1 MSVRQKMSDMAEV
14 VTDREVQA
22 KAKMKSFYDR
32 SACAKTFVEGD
43 MVLVKNPLKHGK
55 LGSSW
60 SGPFEVQRQVSPVT
74 YDLHLPGSKA
84 KSRVWHANM
93 LKKWHAPVEGVHRVV
108 TVTEDDSEGGSHS
121 GVKLGCDGFV
131 PTAVQQS
138 RLASVLSQHSEVL
151 TSVPGRTT
159 LAELVI
165 RTGDHQPVRSPFYQI
180 PPRWKDEV
188 KVQIDQLLALGII
201 RPSSS
206 PWSSSIVLAKKKDGG
221 IRPCIDFRAVNTL
234 SDPDPY
240 LMPLIEDIL
249 GMLASA
255 RFLSK
260 IDLAK
265 GFHQIPISP
274 GDCPKTAFCTPWGK
288 FEFVY
293 MPFGLRNGPAVFQRL
308 MDRVLDADKHFSQV
322 YIDDIVV
329 FSDTWEQHCLDISVV
344 LGRLGDAGLTAN
356 VSKCQWGQTQIE
368 FLGHMVGQGLVCP
381 AQLKVQAVKD
391 FVMPTTK
398 KAVRQFLGLA
408 GYYRKFISH
417 FADHTFHLTE
427 ATRKTA
433 PERVVLSSVLSDEFL
448 YIKNALCDVPTLTL
462 PVPTDDFLLQTD
474 ASGVG
479 LGAVLSVIRD
489 AVELP
494 VAFFS
499 KKLLPRERA
508 YSASELE
515 GLAVVTAVGHFQPYL
530 ITHPF
535 VVETDHHALT
545 FLDTAQH
552 QNNRLAR
559 WALKLQQYTFSVR
572 YRKGSLHLNAD
583 ALSRLSMEDLPTPD
597 PPSRMPEA
605 PAAYEGTSAL
615 PVSSTDER
623 GGDVMESPS
632 LATEPPNI

>member
-1 MSVRQKMSDMAEV
+1 
-14 VTDREVQA
+14 
-22 KAKMKSFYDR
+22 
-32 SACAKTFVEGD
+32 
-43 MVLVKNPLKHGK
+43 
-55 LGSSW
+55 
-60 SGPFEVQRQVSPVT
+60 
-74 YDLHLPGSKA
+74 
-84 KSRVWHANM
+84 M
-93 LKKWHAPVEGVHRVV
+93 LKLWHTPADKLHRVV
-108 TVTEDDSEGGSHS
+108 TITDDDSESESHS
-121 GVKLGCDGFV
+121 GVKLGSDGFV
-131 PTAVQQS
+131 PTAVQQA
-138 RLASVLSQHSEVL
+138 RLDSVLSQHIEVL

-159 LAELVI
+159 LAELSI
-165 RTGDHQPVRSPFYQI
+165 RTGDHLPVRSPFYQV
-180 PPRWKDEV
+180 PPRWKEEV
-188 KVQIDQLLALGII
+188 KGQIDQLLALGII

-221 IRPCIDFRAVNTL
+221 IRPCIDFRAVNSL

-255 RFLSK
+255 KFLSK

-308 MDRVLDADKHFSQV
+308 MDQVLDKDKHFSQV

-329 FSDTWEQHCLDISVV
+329 FSESWELHCEHISLV
-344 LGRLGDAGLTAN
+344 LCRLKEAGLTAN

-381 AQLKVQAVKD
+381 AQLKVQAVRD

-398 KAVRQFLGLA
+398 KGIRQFLGLA
-408 GYYRKFISH
+408 GYYRRFISH
-417 FADHTFHLTE
+417 FADHTYLLTE
-427 ATRKTA
+427 ATKKTS
-433 PERVVLSSVLSDEFL
+433 PERVLLSPELYDEFV
-448 YIKNALCDVPTLTL
+448 YIKDALCVVPSLTL
-462 PVPTDDFLLQTD
+462 PVSTDEFLLQTD

-479 LGAVLSVIRD
+479 LGAVLSVTRD
-489 AVELP
+489 GAELP

-515 GLAVVTAVGHFQPYL
+515 GLAVVSAVIHFTPYL

-535 VVETDHHALT
+535 VIETDHHALT
-545 FLDTAQH
+545 FLTSAQH
-552 QNNRLAR
+552 QNARIAR
-559 WALKLQQYTFSVR
+559 WALKLQPFTFSVR
-572 YRKGSLHLNAD
+572 YRRGSLHLNAD
-583 ALSRLSMEDLPTPD
+583 ALSRLSMEDHCANPGLPA
-597 PPSRMPEA
+597 SQGGGRC
-605 PAAYEGTSAL
+605 YG
-615 PVSSTDER
+615 VSSPVHE
-623 GGDVMESPS
+623 
-632 LATEPPNI
+632 LPNIKNKLIIINYIHCVCHSSISLCHFLSIDYVVWTVPIGHV

>member
-1 MSVRQKMSDMAEV
+1 MLICL
-14 VTDREVQA
+14 
-22 KAKMKSFYDR
+22 R
-32 SACAKTFVEGD
+32 SGT
-43 MVLVKNPLKHGK
+43 PL
-55 LGSSW
+55 LIS
-60 SGPFEVQRQVSPVT
+60 
-74 YDLHLPGSKA
+74 
-84 KSRVWHANM
+84 
-93 LKKWHAPVEGVHRVV
+93 RVV
-108 TVTEDDSEGGSHS
+108 TITEDEGENESLC
-121 GVKLGCDGFV
+121 GVKLGGGFV
-131 PTAVQQS
+131 PNADEQARMDAVLLQY
-138 RLASVLSQHSEVL
+138 AGVL

-159 LAELVI
+159 LAELSV

-188 KVQIDQLLALGII
+188 KLQIDQLLSLGII
-201 RPSSS
+201 RPSTS

-221 IRPCIDFRAVNTL
+221 IRPCIDFRAVNAI

-249 GMLASA
+249 AMLASA

-274 GDCPKTAFCTPWGK
+274 SDCPKTAFCSPWGK

-356 VSKCQWGQTQIE
+356 VSKCEWGQTQIE

-381 AQLKVQAVKD
+381 AQLKVEAVRS

-398 KAVRQFLGLA
+398 KAIRQFLGLA
-408 GYYRKFISH
+408 GYYRRFIPH
-417 FADHTFHLTE
+417 FADHTYHLTE

-433 PERVVLSSVLSDEFL
+433 PERVVLSSVLGEEFE
-448 YIKNALCDVPTLTL
+448 YIKSALCVVPSLTL
-462 PVPTDDFLLQTD
+462 PVPTDNFLLQTD

-489 AVELP
+489 DVELP

-508 YSASELE
+508 YSAPELE
-515 GLAVVTAVGHFQPYL
+515 GLAVVAAVGHFQPYL

-535 VVETDHHALT
+535 VVETDHHAHT
-545 FLDTAQH
+545 FLATAQH

-559 WALKLQQYTFSVR
+559 WALKLQPYTFSVR

-583 ALSRLSMEDLPTPD
+583 ALSRLSMEDLPTPGL
-597 PPSRMPEA
+597 
-605 PAAYEGTSAL
+605 PAS
-615 PVSSTDER
+615 
-623 GGDVMESPS
+623 
-632 LATEPPNI
+632 

>member
-1 MSVRQKMSDMAEV
+1 M
-14 VTDREVQA
+14 
-22 KAKMKSFYDR
+22 
-32 SACAKTFVEGD
+32 
-43 MVLVKNPLKHGK
+43 
-55 LGSSW
+55 
-60 SGPFEVQRQVSPVT
+60 
-74 YDLHLPGSKA
+74 
-84 KSRVWHANM
+84 
-93 LKKWHAPVEGVHRVV
+93 
-108 TVTEDDSEGGSHS
+108 
-121 GVKLGCDGFV
+121 
-131 PTAVQQS
+131 
-138 RLASVLSQHSEVL
+138 
-151 TSVPGRTT
+151 
-159 LAELVI
+159 
-165 RTGDHQPVRSPFYQI
+165 
-180 PPRWKDEV
+180 
-188 KVQIDQLLALGII
+188 KVQIDQLLTLGII

-221 IRPCIDFRAVNTL
+221 IRPCIDFRAVNAL

-240 LMPLIEDIL
+240 MMPLIEDIL

-255 RFLSK
+255 KFLSK

-288 FEFVY
+288 FEFIY

-308 MDRVLDADKHFSQV
+308 MDRVLDQDKHFSQV

-329 FSDTWEQHCLDISVV
+329 FSESWDQHCDHISQV
-344 LGRLGDAGLTAN
+344 LSRLSDAGLTAN
-356 VSKCQWGQTQIE
+356 VSKCEWGQTQIE
-368 FLGHMVGQGLVCP
+368 LLGHMVGQGLVCP
-381 AQLKVQAVKD
+381 AQLKVQAVRD

-398 KAVRQFLGLA
+398 KAIRQFLGLA
-408 GYYRKFISH
+408 GYYRRFISH
-417 FADHTFHLTE
+417 FADHTYHLTE

-433 PERVVLSSVLSDEFL
+433 PERVVLSSVLCDEFV
-448 YIKNALCDVPTLTL
+448 YVKDALCVVPSLTL
-462 PVPTDDFLLQTD
+462 PVPTDEFLLQTD

-479 LGAVLSVIRD
+479 LGAVLSVVRD
-489 AVELP
+489 EVELP

-545 FLDTAQH
+545 FLATAQH

-559 WALKLQQYTFSVR
+559 WALKLQQYSFSVR

-583 ALSRLSMEDLPTPD
+583 ALSRLSMEDLPTPGL
-597 PPSRMPEA
+597 
-605 PAAYEGTSAL
+605 PAS
-615 PVSSTDER
+615 
-623 GGDVMESPS
+623 
-632 LATEPPNI
+632 